1 MANER
6 VLITEDDTRIR
17 EMYAEMLTAAGYTI
31 ETARNGADA
40 LARLAQ
46 GGIDLLVLDLSFAA
60 PEPREP
66 DGFAVLQRVRSE
78 AATKGLPVVV
88 LTGTKGEPE
97 HKKAAA
103 ELGVRHYLIKYKA
116 KPKEVVE
123 TVRAALAAAATPA
136 P

>member
-6 VLITEDDTRIR
+6 VLVTEDDPRIR
-17 EMYAEMLTAAGYTI
+17 EMYAGMLTAAGFTI

-46 GGIDLLVLDLSFAA
+46 GDINLLVLDLSFAA

-66 DGFAVLQRVRSE
+66 DGFAVLQRVR
-78 AATKGLPVVV
+78 AVDATRTLPVVV

-97 HKKAAA
+97 HRKAAE
-103 ELGVRHYLIKYKA
+103 ELGVRHYLVKYKA

-123 TVRAALAAAATPA
+123 TVRAALGLSAGK
-136 P
+136 